1 MRDINPIERLKKE
14 HSLIIK
20 EVGYFESSL
29 IRVGNHLDTVKRFIE
44 LFDNKIQNIIKL
56 EESVIFPSLREQIAR
71 DDSLFVMNYTHDI
84 IVSEFEKLRNALT
97 EKDIYNLHKSAK
109 RLVDVLRFHIE
120 KEDRTVLKEVKKRL
134 GAEQIKHLSH
144 MFVKTI
150 GREHYMCTAKM
161 R

>member
-1 MRDINPIERLKKE
+1 MGDIDLIEKLKKE

-29 IRVGNHLDTVKRFIE
+29 IRVGNNLDTVKRFIE
-44 LFDNKIQNIIKL
+44 FFDNKIQNIIKL
-56 EESVIFPSLREQIAR
+56 EESIIFPSLREQIGE
-71 DDSLFVMNYTHDI
+71 DDSLFVMNYTHDV
-84 IVSEFEKLRNALT
+84 IVSEFERLRNALT
-97 EKDIYNLHKSAK
+97 EKDIYKLHKSAK

-120 KEDRTVLKEVKKRL
+120 KEDRIVLKEAEKRP
-134 GAEQIKHLSH
+134 GIEQIRPLSH